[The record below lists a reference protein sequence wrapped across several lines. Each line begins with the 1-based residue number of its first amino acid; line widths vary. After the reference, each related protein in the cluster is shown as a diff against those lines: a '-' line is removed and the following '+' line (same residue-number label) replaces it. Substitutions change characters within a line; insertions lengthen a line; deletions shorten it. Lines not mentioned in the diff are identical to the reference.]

1 MTSAETED
9 RSKSMQCTVDAKENI
24 NKCQTEGQPV
34 GFVKKLRKSLQ
45 YGTFKKVDHLY
56 LIALSIL

>member
-9 RSKSMQCTVDAKENI
+9 RSKSRQCGGDAKENI
-24 NKCQTEGQPV
+24 NKCRTEGQPE

-45 YGTFKKVDHLY
+45 YGTFKKVNNRYIIELP
-56 LIALSIL
+56 